1 MPKHKPKRGNPT
13 IDMTAMCDVAFLL
26 LTFFMLTAKA
36 KPQETVIVD
45 TPSSISETKLPD
57 AGTLTILVSKDGK
70 VYLDMVGQ
78 HTRLDLIKTMNSR
91 FSLGLNEEEAM
102 KFANAGSF
110 GIPRAR
116 LKQWLDEAPAERA
129 KFPTNGIP
137 IDTADINKSELADW
151 IHNAR
156 LSQFKMKNEG
166 KVKDEYVM
174 VVKADKDTPYPV
186 IQKVINT
193 PVDINVNKFNL
204 ITGLEADPNKVD
216 AVKKEGGE

>member
-36 KPQETVIVD
+36 KPQETVVVD

-57 AGTLTILVSKDGK
+57 AGTLTILVSKEGK
-70 VYLDMVGQ
+70 VFLDMAGQ
-78 HTRLDLIKTMNSR
+78 HTRLDLIQSISSR
-91 FSLGLNEEEAM
+91 FQLGLNEEQAM

-110 GIPRAR
+110 GVPRAS
-116 LKQWLDEAPAERA
+116 LKKWLEEAPAERA
-129 KFPTNGIP
+129 KFPTDGIP

-156 LSQFKMKNEG
+156 LSQFKMKQEG
-166 KVKDEYVM
+166 KVKEEYVM
-174 VVKADKDTPYPV
+174 VVKADKDTPYPA

-193 PVDINVNKFNL
+193 LVDINVNKFNL
-204 ITGLEADPNKVD
+204 ITGLEADPNKKD
-216 AVKKEGGE
+216 AVKGGGE